1 MVILTKVIQFF
12 LALSILIFVHEL
24 GHFLAA
30 KMFKVRVDKF
40 YLFFDWGFSLLKVKR
55 VNGKLRWKFFSKPTP
70 EKYNAIETRDE
81 RGKKKYEYEP
91 IDLNT
96 LDEDDWRRSD
106 STEYGIGWFPLGGYN
121 KIAGMIDESM
131 DKEQMKQP
139 AQEWE
144 FRSKPAW
151 QRFIIMV
158 AGVTMNVLLAFV
170 IYIGMLSSYG
180 EQYLPT
186 SEVNKYGIVADS
198 LAQEFGL
205 RDGDKILSING
216 KEINDFYRITTE
228 MILEDAKTIEVERDG
243 KVVVIQLPEDA
254 TAKLLSS
261 QDVNFISYR
270 MPFVVSDFSSGSV
283 AKAAGMEVGDVIIGI
298 NEVPTP
304 YYHDFVREI
313 KQFKNQDIDVR
324 VVRDFDTIALTMHLP
339 EEAVIGVYLAPLS
352 DYFNLETKDYTFWQ
366 AIPRG
371 FKKTFTEIGDYWK
384 QLKLIFNPSTK
395 AYESVGGFISIG
407 KIFPDTWVWS
417 MFWRLTAFLSI
428 ALAVMNILPIPA
440 LDGGHILFLLYE
452 IITRRKPSDKFME
465 IAEYIGLFIVLAL
478 VIFANGNDIIKL
490 FK

>member
-1 MVILTKVIQFF
+1 MVILIKVIQFF
-12 LALSILIFVHEL
+12 LALSILVFVHEL

-30 KMFKVRVDKF
+30 KAFKTRVEKF
-40 YLFFDWGFSLLKVKR
+40 YLFFDWGFSIFRCKKVD
-55 VNGKLRWKFFSKPTP
+55 GKWRFKFFAK
-70 EKYNAIETRDE
+70 NAGPDDE
-81 RGKKKYEYEP
+81 WAKS
-91 IDLNT
+91 T
-96 LDEDDWRRSD
+96 

-158 AGVTMNVLLAFV
+158 AGVFMNVVLAV
-170 IYIGMLSSYG
+170 CIYIGLLANYG

-186 SEVNKYGIVADS
+186 SEVNKYGIVVDS
-198 LAQEFGL
+198 LGYEFGF
-205 RDGDKILSING
+205 RDGDKILSVDGETIENFQ
-216 KEINDFYRITTE
+216 EIPMQI
-228 MILEDAKTIEVERDG
+228 ILEKAKTIEVERDG
-243 KVVVIQLPEDA
+243 QRVVVTLPDDA
-254 TAKLLSS
+254 LTKLLST
-261 QDVNFISYR
+261 QNGTFISYR
-270 MPFVVSDFSSGSV
+270 MPFVVSGVIDNS
-283 AKAAGMEVGDVIIGI
+283 AAQAGGLEVGDVIIGI
-298 NEVPTP
+298 NDIPTP
-304 YYHDFVREI
+304 YYQDFTKHI
-313 KQFKNQDIDVR
+313 KQFSNQKVDIM
-324 VVRDFDTIALTMHLP
+324 VVRDFDTLALPMQLG
-339 EEAVIGVYLAPLS
+339 EQAVIGAYLAPLS
-352 DYFNLETKDYTFWQ
+352 EYFTLETKEYTFWQ
-366 AIPRG
+366 AIPAG
-371 FKKTFTEIGDYWK
+371 FSKTFSEISDYWK
-384 QLKLIFNPSTK
+384 QLKLIFSPKTK

-407 KIFPDTWVWS
+407 KIFPDTWIWS

-465 IAEYIGLFIVLAL
+465 IAEYIGLALVLAL